1 MNSEENDTKQD
12 SPEDGDQQPP
22 EYKKSRSVA
31 EVIVMI
37 LVGISVIFGVLV
49 LLVLGTCFLG

>member
-1 MNSEENDTKQD
+1 MNPEDDDTNQD
-12 SPEDGDQQPP
+12 SPESGEQHPV
-22 EYKKSRSVA
+22 EYQKKNSVV

-37 LVGISVIFGVLV
+37 IIFGVLV

>member
-1 MNSEENDTKQD
+1 MNPEDDDTKQD
-12 SPEDGDQQPP
+12 SPESGAQQPA
-22 EYKKSRSVA
+22 EYQKKNSVV

-37 LVGISVIFGVLV
+37 IVGISVIFGVLV

>member
-1 MNSEENDTKQD
+1 MNPEDDDTRQD
-12 SPEDGDQQPP
+12 SPESGEQHPA
-22 EYKKSRSVA
+22 EYKKSSSVV

-37 LVGISVIFGVLV
+37 IVGISVIFGVLV

>member
-1 MNSEENDTKQD
+1 MNPEDDDTSQD
-12 SPEDGDQQPP
+12 SPESGEQHPV
-22 EYKKSRSVA
+22 EYQKKNSVV

-37 LVGISVIFGVLV
+37 IVGISVIFGVLV